1 MTPPVQVVH
10 IDGVDVFIEGEGLQT
25 LVMIHGWPDTHHLW
39 DSTVTYLLG
48 AFPKDLRIVRFTLPG
63 YDMAR
68 PPRRL
73 GMQAMTDFFA
83 AVVDTVSP
91 HEPVTLVLHDWGCVF
106 GYEYMA
112 RHPSRVSR
120 LVGVDIGDH
129 NSGALRRSL
138 SFRQKLGVAGYQ
150 IWLAAA
156 WKIGKSF
163 SASLG
168 NRMACYMA
176 RGMRWRVD
184 PLRMGW
190 QMGYPYVEQ
199 WTGGGMGPTAR
210 VAPVCPML
218 YLYGRRKPFQFQSQ
232 EWLDR
237 ISARPGCEVKGFD
250 TGHWIMQREPA
261 AFNEAIGAWLAR
273 TPAGQAQV

>member
-91 HEPVTLVLHDWGCVF
+91 HEPVTLVLHDWGC
-106 GYEYMA
+106 
-112 RHPSRVSR
+112 
-120 LVGVDIGDH
+120 
-129 NSGALRRSL
+129 
-138 SFRQKLGVAGYQ
+138 
-150 IWLAAA
+150 
-156 WKIGKSF
+156 
-163 SASLG
+163 
-168 NRMACYMA
+168 
-176 RGMRWRVD
+176 
-184 PLRMGW
+184 
-190 QMGYPYVEQ
+190 
-199 WTGGGMGPTAR
+199 
-210 VAPVCPML
+210 
-218 YLYGRRKPFQFQSQ
+218 
-232 EWLDR
+232 
-237 ISARPGCEVKGFD
+237 
-250 TGHWIMQREPA
+250 
-261 AFNEAIGAWLAR
+261 
-273 TPAGQAQV
+273 